1 MKLFGRKRNRRV
13 ASKQSESSQRRGAL
27 PRGLKD
33 LARQAA
39 APPAGLRGG
48 DPAGLLAVFLLVGA
62 VAGAGLFRV
71 WTRAETQAL
80 GYAIVAAETRLRAA
94 EVEHSRL
101 TVEEATLSSPIRVAR
116 LAQERLG
123 LHAPAPEQVVDL
135 ESRADSR
142 ETEIAAAFAVGKDED
157 PLP

>member
-1 MKLFGRKRNRRV
+1 MRLFRARRNRRT
-13 ASKQSESSQRRGAL
+13 AAKQDTSSRRGAL

-33 LARQAA
+33 FARQAS
-39 APPAGLRGG
+39 APPSGLRGG
-48 DPAGLLAVFLLVGA
+48 DPAGLLVVLLIVGT

-80 GYAIVAAETRLRAA
+80 GYALVAAESRLRAA

-101 TVEEATLSSPIRVAR
+101 TVEEATLSSPIRIAR
-116 LAQERLG
+116 LAQDRLG

-135 ESRADSR
+135 RLSSDSPD
-142 ETEIAAAFAVGKDED
+142 TEIAAAFAVRKDATRI
-157 PLP
+157 P